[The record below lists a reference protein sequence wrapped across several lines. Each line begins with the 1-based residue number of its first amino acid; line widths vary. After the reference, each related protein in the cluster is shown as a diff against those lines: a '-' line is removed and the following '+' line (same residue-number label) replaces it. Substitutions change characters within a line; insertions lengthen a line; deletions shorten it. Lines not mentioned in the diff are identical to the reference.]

1 MKVIALLKDTCFL
14 KKRKI
19 LRILVVS
26 ILFMVHN
33 VILEERAFYFKIIA
47 EILSQTN
54 TVFTCMVQRKQTNFS
69 RMSEK
74 RSHHLFN
81 STVPVFWSA
90 KKCSQTVPC

>member
-1 MKVIALLKDTCFL
+1 MKVIALLKNTCFL

-19 LRILVVS
+19 LRILAVS

-47 EILSQTN
+47 EILSQTLCSL
-54 TVFTCMVQRKQTNFS
+54 VMVQRKQTNFS

-74 RSHHLFN
+74 RSRHFFN
-81 STVPVFWSA
+81 ATVPVFWSA
-90 KKCSQTVPC
+90 KKCS

>member
-1 MKVIALLKDTCFL
+1 MKVIALLKNTCFL

-19 LRILVVS
+19 LRILAVS

-54 TVFTCMVQRKQTNFS
+54 TVFTCNGA
-69 RMSEK
+69 EK
-74 RSHHLFN
+74 ANKFQQN
-81 STVPVFWSA
+81 V
-90 KKCSQTVPC
+90 